1 MLINC
6 IAEKTNA
13 HTDTISDAIIS
24 VVFSPDG
31 TKIVSGS
38 DHGTIKV
45 WELRDQPV
53 GERTFVASKE
63 DQTAINDAY
72 GNGCTLMSING
83 IAVTSWEEFDE
94 TFDEEEGE
102 VKIIKVWDSG
112 VPQSLQNHSSLAKT
126 DACWIVWQASWSS

>member
-102 VKIIKVWDSG
+102 VKIKVWDSG